1 MKKILLIIPAYNESA
16 NIVNVYSTIKEYNEK
31 ADNIKLDYVIINDGS
46 TDNTLEICKKY
57 DMNVIDLITNL
68 GIGGA
73 VQTGYLYAYQN
84 GYDIAVQFDGD
95 GQHDV
100 NYVVNI
106 CKPIIEGSVD
116 LCIGSRYLNSESSEF
131 KSTFMRR
138 FGKNIISLIIKLCTG
153 VKITDPT
160 SGFRAVNNDIMKLFS
175 VDYPTDYPEPE
186 SIVNVIKNG
195 YKVTETPVSMNERI
209 GGKSSINF
217 LKSAHYMIKVSIS
230 IIIDSLRT
238 TKKKGKVK

>member
-1 MKKILLIIPAYNESA
+1 MKKILLIIPAYNESE
-16 NIVNVYSTIKEYNEK
+16 NITNVYNTIKEYNERT
-31 ADNIKLDYVIINDGS
+31 DDIKLDYVIINDGS
-46 TDNTLEICKKY
+46 TDNTMEICKKY
-57 DMNVIDLITNL
+57 NMNVVELINNL

-100 NYVVNI
+100 NYVANI
-106 CKPIIEGSVD
+106 CKPLIEENVD
-116 LCIGSRYLNSESSEF
+116 LCIGSRYLDNTSSKF

-138 FGKNIISLIIKLCTG
+138 FGKNIISIIIKICTG
-153 VKITDPT
+153 KKITDPT
-160 SGFRAVNNDIMKLFS
+160 SGFRAANRDIMKLFAK
-175 VDYPTDYPEPE
+175 DYPTDYPEPE
-186 SIVNVIKNG
+186 SIVNVIKSG
-195 YKVTETPVSMNERI
+195 YKVTETPVSMNERV
-209 GGKSSINF
+209 GGKSSINV

-230 IIIDSLRT
+230 LIIDSLRA